1 MTQQSTVEERKKRFR
16 NKFQEMERD
25 ANDFLK
31 YKCNAEM
38 RPRYVIVKE
47 YGLKGFEDFMES
59 EIQLAEQKAREDERE
74 KVLKEFI
81 EWGRNPHKNPFI
93 STPTEDN

>member
-1 MTQQSTVEERKKRFR
+1 MNNNMTQQSTVEERL
-16 NKFQEMERD
+16 
-25 ANDFLK
+25 NDIIYNVDLS
-31 YKCNAEM
+31 
-38 RPRYVIVKE
+38 VKQSGE
-47 YGLKGFEDFMES
+47 LRQDIKEL
-59 EIQLAEQKAREDERE
+59 IQLAEQKAREDERE